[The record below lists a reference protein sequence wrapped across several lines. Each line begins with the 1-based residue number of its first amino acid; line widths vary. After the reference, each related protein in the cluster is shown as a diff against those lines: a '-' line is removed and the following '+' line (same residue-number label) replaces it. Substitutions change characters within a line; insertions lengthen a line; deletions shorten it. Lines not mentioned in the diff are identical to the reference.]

1 MSVIHG
7 TCVSIG
13 QSGVLIRGV
22 SGAGKSDLALRLI
35 DRGAALVADD
45 CCEVEKN
52 DGVLFLHAPAPIAGQ
67 MEVRGAGI
75 LRMTHVERARLDLI
89 VDLTEASQIERLPEK
104 TSEDIEGIQIAWMQV
119 DPREASA
126 DAKVRVVV
134 RALAGEVIIDAGK
147 GVSHG

>member
-1 MSVIHG
+1 
-7 TCVSIG
+7 
-13 QSGVLIRGV
+13 
-22 SGAGKSDLALRLI
+22 
-35 DRGAALVADD
+35 
-45 CCEVEKN
+45 
-52 DGVLFLHAPAPIAGQ
+52 

-89 VDLTEASQIERLPEK
+89 VDLIEASQIERLPEK